1 MCACMSSLKQVPQT
15 GKRTDR
21 QKTVNVYLG
30 TVLIRTNAKLK
41 FTHKFKLE

>member
-1 MCACMSSLKQVPQT
+1 MYVKLEAGT
-15 GKRTDR
+15 TDR
-21 QKTVNVYLG
+21 KTDGRTENCQG